1 MGLIFYISIKLLM
14 ISSMFF
20 GDYLPII
27 SYNYGS
33 VILSFI
39 LIIVLFIV
47 FYIMRVIGRALLFR
61 KAGEKS
67 YKAFIPFYS
76 SFVHCKIVGVNRIWF
91 LIYIFIFLLM
101 LSFGAF
107 PDLASRLFEN
117 YEYYYEY
124 YNINVYMSNLRFIFW
139 ISYLIYGSIVSYKTS
154 KAFGKSSIYSFGLLF
169 CPPIFYFLLGR
180 DSSKY
185 QFEESNNLK
194 KVNLVVLWS
203 NVIKCILVIFI
214 FVIVLLFIWLYPT
227 RVDYK
232 NSSSNNT
239 KVDRDFRNYLES
251 NYGVDLDEDPT
262 PYFGYT
268 EGKKLG
274 GYPSN
279 QGYYSAQ
286 YRLKD
291 DESFWISIKRRNNKY
306 TVDIDKNTYKIRK
319 ELYDYIKSVK
329 KDSYVPNYLIF
340 YHNDKND
347 FDYNGTYN
355 YLSYAVYDKDNNK
368 FSEEELLT
376 DYKILQKAK
385 SLFKKYNV
393 KRHIKVMAVRYINDP
408 RIQTEGN
415 WNNKFK
421 FETNYS
427 DQDYVLDTYS
437 CGGEYNDEKYT
448 NCMYTLE
455 ESQSSINSLNLDD
468 LSFDEFKERVE
479 RVINK
484 SN

>member
-1 MGLIFYISIKLLM
+1 MGVFLEFSIRLLM
-14 ISSMFF
+14 ILSMFF

-27 SYNYGS
+27 NHNYGS
-33 VILSFI
+33 LILSCVLVI
-39 LIIVLFIV
+39 ALFIV
-47 FYIMRVIGRALLFR
+47 FYVMRAIGRALLFR

-76 SFVHCKIVGVNRIWF
+76 SFIHCKIVGVNRIWF

-101 LSFGAF
+101 LCFGAF
-107 PDLASRLFEN
+107 PDIASKLFEN

-124 YNINVYMSNLRFIFW
+124 YNINADMSNIRFIFW

-169 CPPIFYFLLGR
+169 FPPLFYLLLGH
-180 DSSKY
+180 DNSKY
-185 QFEESNNLK
+185 QFEKNNDLNK
-194 KVNLVVLWS
+194 FSFVLLWR
-203 NVIKCILVIFI
+203 NIIKCVLVIFI
-214 FVIVLLFIWLYPT
+214 FVVVLLFIWLYPT

-232 NSSSNNT
+232 NSSSNN
-239 KVDRDFRNYLES
+239 KAVDRDFRNYLES
-251 NYGVDLDEDPT
+251 NYGVELDDTPT

-291 DESFWISIKRRNNKY
+291 DESFWISIKKVNNKY
-306 TVDIDKNTYKIRK
+306 TVDIDKKTYKIRK

-329 KDSYVPNYLIF
+329 KDSYVPNYLVF
-340 YHNDKND
+340 YHNDEGED
-347 FDYNGTYN
+347 SRGTYN

-415 WNNKFK
+415 WSNKFNFK
-421 FETNYS
+421 ENYS
-427 DQDYVLDTYS
+427 DQDYILDTYS
-437 CGGEYNDEKYT
+437 CGEEYNDLQYT

-468 LSFDEFKERVE
+468 LSFDEFKKRVE
-479 RVINK
+479 KVINK